1 VESFEGLKLTA
12 YSSKRTTNS
21 LQLISLMQKIHFIA
35 IGGAA
40 MHNLAI
46 DLHNRGFQITG
57 SDDEIYEPSW
67 TLLAEKGIL
76 PNEMGWFPEK
86 ITTDLS
92 CVILGMHARVNN
104 SELTKAQKLG
114 IKIYSYPAFI
124 YSQSLHK
131 QRVVIAGSHGKTS
144 ITSIILHVLKFHGRK
159 FDYMVGAR
167 IEGFDTMAKL
177 SDAPVIVIEGDEY
190 LSSPIDRQPKF
201 LHYHPHVML
210 MSGIAWDHVNV
221 YPDFND
227 YVHQFELL
235 ANDLPKAGS
244 FIYDETDKLV
254 NKIGSVERLGI
265 KKFPYQALPS
275 KVKDGKTFLILPNKQ
290 ELEINIFGEHNLKN
304 LNGARLVLA
313 QIGIDDDEFYAAIPS
328 FKGAAKRL
336 ELVGK
341 NDNTVIYKDF
351 AHSPSKVEA
360 TTKALKAQFPDR
372 QLVACLEL
380 HTFSSLNKDFLGE
393 YANKLNAA
401 DVPVVYFSPKTLE
414 NKKLPAFTSED
425 IKVHFNNPNL
435 HVFTD
440 NDSLKNFLLVQR
452 WRNSN
457 LLMMS
462 SGTFNGLDFGELS
475 KLILM

>member
-1 VESFEGLKLTA
+1 
-12 YSSKRTTNS
+12 
-21 LQLISLMQKIHFIA
+21 MQKIHFIA

-46 DLHNRGFQITG
+46 DLHNRGFKITG
-57 SDDEIYEPSW
+57 SDDEIYEPSR

-76 PNEMGWFPEK
+76 PVEMGWFPEK

-92 CVILGMHARVNN
+92 CIILGMHARVDNP
-104 SELTKAQKLG
+104 ELAKAQELG
-114 IKIYSYPAFI
+114 IKIYSYPEFI

-144 ITSIILHVLKFHGRK
+144 ITSIILHVLKFHNRK

-167 IEGFDTMAKL
+167 IEGFETMAKL

-221 YPDFND
+221 YPNFND

-244 FIYDETDKLV
+244 FIYDETDELV

-265 KKFPYQALPS
+265 KRFPYKALPNRI
-275 KVKDGKTFLILPNKQ
+275 KDGKTFLILPNKQ
-290 ELEINIFGEHNLKN
+290 ELEISIFGEHNVKN

-351 AHSPSKVEA
+351 AHAPSKVEA
-360 TTKALKAQFPDR
+360 TTKAVKAQFPDR

-414 NKKLPAFTSED
+414 HKKLPAITPED

-435 HVFTD
+435 NVFTD
-440 NDSLKNFLLVQR
+440 NDSLKDFLLAQR
-452 WRNSN
+452 WRSSN

-462 SGTFNGLDFGELS
+462 SGTFNGLDFNELA
-475 KLILM
+475 KLILK

>member
-1 VESFEGLKLTA
+1 MGSFF
-12 YSSKRTTNS
+12 Y
-21 LQLISLMQKIHFIA
+21 MQKIHFIA

-46 DLHNRGFQITG
+46 DLHNQGFQITG
-57 SDDEIYEPSW
+57 SDDEIYEPSL

-76 PNEMGWFPEK
+76 PREMGWFSEK
-86 ITTDLS
+86 ITADLS
-92 CVILGMHARVNN
+92 CVILGMHARLDNP
-104 SELTKAQKLG
+104 ELVKAQELG
-114 IKIYSYPAFI
+114 IEIYSYPAFI
-124 YSQSLHK
+124 YSQSIHK

-144 ITSIILHVLKFHGRK
+144 ITSMILHVLKFHNRK

-177 SDAPVIVIEGDEY
+177 SDAPVIIIEGDEY

-221 YPDFND
+221 YPDFNN

-244 FIYDETDKLV
+244 FIYDETDELV

-265 KKFPYQALPS
+265 KRFPYQALPNR
-275 KVKDGKTFLILPNKQ
+275 VRDGKTFLVLPNKQ
-290 ELEINIFGEHNLKN
+290 ELAIEVFGEHNLKN

-313 QIGIDDDEFYAAIPS
+313 QIGIDSEEFYAAIPS

-341 NDNTVIYKDF
+341 NENTVIYKDF

-360 TTKALKAQFPDR
+360 TTKAVKAQFPDR

-393 YANKLNAA
+393 YANKLNSA
-401 DVPVVYFSPKTLE
+401 DVSIVYFSPKTLE
-414 NKKLPAFTSED
+414 NKKLPAITPED

-440 NDSLKNFLLVQR
+440 NDLLKGFLLAQR
-452 WRNSN
+452 WRSSN

-462 SGTFNGLDFGELS
+462 SGTFDGLNFGELAG
-475 KLILM
+475 LILG

>member
-1 VESFEGLKLTA
+1 
-12 YSSKRTTNS
+12 
-21 LQLISLMQKIHFIA
+21 
-35 IGGAA
+35 

-57 SDDEIYEPSW
+57 SDDEIYEPSR
-67 TLLAEKGIL
+67 TLLAEKGML

-92 CVILGMHARVNN
+92 CVILGMHARVDNP
-104 SELTKAQKLG
+104 ELAKAQTLG
-114 IKIYSYPAFI
+114 IKIYSYPEFI

-144 ITSIILHVLKFHGRK
+144 ITSMILHVLKFHNRK

-221 YPDFND
+221 YPDFKD

-244 FIYDETDKLV
+244 FIYDETDSFV

-265 KKFPYQALPS
+265 KRFPYQALPNRI
-275 KVKDGKTFLILPNKQ
+275 KDGKTFLILPNKQ
-290 ELEINIFGEHNLKN
+290 ELEIEVFGEHNLKN
-304 LNGARLVLA
+304 LNGARLVLS
-313 QIGIDDDEFYAAIPS
+313 QIGIDDEEFYAAIPS

-341 NDNTVIYKDF
+341 NENTVIYKDF
-351 AHSPSKVEA
+351 AHAPSKVEA
-360 TTKALKAQFPDR
+360 TTKAVKAQFPDR

-414 NKKLPAFTSED
+414 HKKLPVITPED

-440 NDSLKNFLLVQR
+440 NDSLKDFLLSQS
-452 WRNSN
+452 WRNAN

-462 SGTFNGLDFGELS
+462 SGTFNGLDFGDLAG
-475 KLILM
+475 LILGN

>member
-1 VESFEGLKLTA
+1 
-12 YSSKRTTNS
+12 
-21 LQLISLMQKIHFIA
+21 MQKIHFIA

-46 DLHNRGFQITG
+46 DLHNRGFVITG
-57 SDDEIYEPSW
+57 SDDEIYEPSR
-67 TLLAEKGIL
+67 TLLADKGLL
-76 PNEMGWFPEK
+76 PAEMGWFPEK
-86 ITTDLS
+86 ITADLS
-92 CVILGMHARVNN
+92 CVILGMHARVDNP
-104 SELTKAQKLG
+104 ELAKAQELG
-114 IKIYSYPAFI
+114 IKIYSYPEFI

-131 QRVVIAGSHGKTS
+131 QRVVIAGSHGKTT
-144 ITSIILHVLKFHGRK
+144 ITSMILHVLKYHNRK

-210 MSGIAWDHVNV
+210 MSGIAWDHINV
-221 YPDFND
+221 YPDFNN

-235 ANDLPKAGS
+235 ANELPKAGS
-244 FIYDETDKLV
+244 FIYDETDALV
-254 NKIGSVERLGI
+254 EKIGSVEREAVKRL
-265 KKFPYQALPS
+265 PYQAHPN
-275 KVKDGKTFLILPNKQ
+275 KVRDGKTFLLLPNKK
-290 ELEINIFGEHNLKN
+290 ELEIEVFGEHNLKN
-304 LNGARLVLA
+304 LNGAKLVLS
-313 QIGIDDDEFYAAIPS
+313 QIGIEDEEFYAAIPS

-336 ELVGK
+336 ELVGQ
-341 NDNTVIYKDF
+341 NEETVIYKDF
-351 AHSPSKVEA
+351 AHAPSKVEA
-360 TTKALKAQFPDR
+360 TTKAVKAQFPNR

-414 NKKLPAFTSED
+414 HKKLPAITPED

-435 HVFTD
+435 QVFTD
-440 NDSLKNFLLVQR
+440 NDSLKDFLLAQR
-452 WRNSN
+452 WRGSS

-462 SGTFNGLDFGELS
+462 SGTFNGLDFNELA
-475 KLILM
+475 KTILM

>member
-1 VESFEGLKLTA
+1 
-12 YSSKRTTNS
+12 
-21 LQLISLMQKIHFIA
+21 MQKIHFIA

-40 MHNLAI
+40 MHNLAL
-46 DLHNRGFQITG
+46 DLHNRGFKITG
-57 SDDEIYEPSW
+57 SDDEIYEPSR
-67 TLLAEKGIL
+67 TLLAEKGLL
-76 PNEMGWFPEK
+76 PAEIGWFPEK

-92 CVILGMHARVNN
+92 CVILGMHARVDNP
-104 SELTKAQKLG
+104 ELLKAQEMG
-114 IKIYSYPAFI
+114 IKIYSYPEFI

-144 ITSIILHVLKFHGRK
+144 ITSMILHVLKFHNRK

-167 IEGFDTMAKL
+167 IEGFETMAKL

-244 FIYDETDKLV
+244 FIYDETDNLV
-254 NKIGSVERLGI
+254 NKIGSVEREGI
-265 KKFPYQALPS
+265 KRFPYQALPS
-275 KVKDGKTFLILPNKQ
+275 KVKDGKTYLILPNKK

-313 QIGIDDDEFYAAIPS
+313 QIGIEDDEFYAAIPS

-336 ELVGK
+336 ELIGK

-351 AHSPSKVEA
+351 AHAPSKVEA
-360 TTKALKAQFPDR
+360 TTKAVKAQFPER

-414 NKKLPAFTSED
+414 HKKLPTITPED
-425 IKVHFNNPNL
+425 IRVHFNNPNL

-440 NDSLKNFLLVQR
+440 NDSLRDFLLSQT
-452 WRNSN
+452 WRNAN

-462 SGTFNGLDFGELS
+462 SGTFGGLDFGNLS
-475 KLILM
+475 KQITT

>member
-1 VESFEGLKLTA
+1 
-12 YSSKRTTNS
+12 
-21 LQLISLMQKIHFIA
+21 MQKIHFIA

-57 SDDEIYEPSW
+57 SDDEIYEPSR

-92 CVILGMHARVNN
+92 CVILGMHARVDNP
-104 SELTKAQKLG
+104 ELAKTQSLG
-114 IKIYSYPAFI
+114 IKIYSYPEFI
-124 YSQSLHK
+124 YSQSIHK

-144 ITSIILHVLKFHGRK
+144 ITSMILHVLKFHKRK

-167 IEGFDTMAKL
+167 IDGFDTMAKL
-177 SDAPVIVIEGDEY
+177 SDAPLIVIEGDEY

-221 YPDFND
+221 YPDFKD
-227 YVHQFELL
+227 YVHQFEIL
-235 ANDLPKAGS
+235 ADNLPKAGS
-244 FIYDETDKLV
+244 FIYDETDSLV

-265 KKFPYQALPS
+265 KRFPYQALPNR
-275 KVKDGKTFLILPNKQ
+275 VRNGKTFLILPNKQ
-290 ELEINIFGEHNLKN
+290 ELEIEVFGEHNLKN

-336 ELVGK
+336 EVVGK
-341 NDNTVIYKDF
+341 NENTVIYKDF
-351 AHSPSKVEA
+351 AHAPSKVEA
-360 TTKALKAQFPDR
+360 TTKAVKAQFPDR

-414 NKKLPAFTSED
+414 HKKLPAITPED

-440 NDSLKNFLLVQR
+440 NDSLKVFLLFQH
-452 WRNSN
+452 WRNTN

-462 SGTFNGLDFGELS
+462 SGTFNGLDFNELA
-475 KLILM
+475 KFVLK

>member
-1 VESFEGLKLTA
+1 
-12 YSSKRTTNS
+12 
-21 LQLISLMQKIHFIA
+21 MQKIHFIA

-57 SDDEIYEPSW
+57 SDDEIYEPSR
-67 TLLAEKGIL
+67 TLLAAKGIL

-92 CVILGMHARVNN
+92 CVILGMHARVDNP
-104 SELTKAQKLG
+104 ELVKAQALG

-144 ITSIILHVLKFHGRK
+144 ITSMILHVLKFHNRK

-167 IEGFDTMAKL
+167 IEGFDTMAKI

-210 MSGIAWDHVNV
+210 MSGIAWDHINV

-235 ANDLPKAGS
+235 ANNLPKAGS
-244 FIYDETDKLV
+244 FIYDETDELV
-254 NKIGSVERLGI
+254 NKIGSVERLGV
-265 KKFPYQALPS
+265 KRFPYQALPNR
-275 KVKDGKTFLILPNKQ
+275 VKDGKTFLILPNKQ
-290 ELEINIFGEHNLKN
+290 ELEIEVFGEHNLKN
-304 LNGARLVLA
+304 LNGARLVLS
-313 QIGIDDDEFYAAIPS
+313 QIGVEDDEFYAAIPS

-351 AHSPSKVEA
+351 AHAPSKVEA
-360 TTKALKAQFPDR
+360 TTKAVKAQFPDR

-393 YANKLNAA
+393 YSNKLNAA

-414 NKKLPAFTSED
+414 HKKLPAITPED

-440 NDSLKNFLLVQR
+440 NDSLKEFLLAQR
-452 WRNSN
+452 WRSSN

-462 SGTFNGLDFGELS
+462 SGTFNGLDFNELS
-475 KLILM
+475 KKIIAP